1 MESPTHQSPTRPLK
15 AGVWVGIPAAILAL
29 GCVLFWSGKLDLAVS
44 GAFHSAEHGWQARDF
59 PLFRLLYDFGV
70 HPALW
75 CAGIALL
82 ALFAGL
88 IWKGARRWRKLAAYY
103 VLVVALGPG
112 LLVNAVLKE
121 HWGRPRPRDVTEFGG
136 VEKFEH
142 ILEYDPVSP
151 GKSFPSGHA
160 SMGFVL
166 FALFFV
172 GRALRVKGAGWMIV
186 TAMILGGFLGLARVA
201 QGGHFA
207 SDVMWSAAICYF
219 VALGLY
225 RMMGLS
231 HRPFFEEGKM
241 PLWLKIVTLMSCLAG
256 GLLAVAAPYEQR
268 FDFTAP
274 PQIASDMKMEFRRAD
289 LVIAG
294 GEQTSFKSHAE
305 AFGSLGARLDKRFQK
320 DLVNGIWKARL
331 KETKS
336 GFFASIEQPATLML
350 AAESEGQLDV
360 RVERGSVRATLVE
373 GAWDWDIEVGE
384 GDVTLRVPAKL
395 QVKIS
400 RERVTGEVINNVP
413 GLDWSAEKGRWK
425 RGAEPTIRVRV
436 AVDGDLLLE
445 AVPQ

>member
-1 MESPTHQSPTRPLK
+1 MEPSTDDSPIRPLK
-15 AGVWVGIPAAILAL
+15 AGVWVGIPAVILLL
-29 GCVLFWSGKLDLAVS
+29 GCALFWSGKLDLAAS
-44 GAFHSAEHGWQARDF
+44 GAFHDPERGWHARDF
-59 PLFRLLYDFGV
+59 LPFRLLYDFGV

-82 ALFAGL
+82 VLFAGL
-88 IWKGARRWRKLAAYY
+88 IWKGPRRWRKLAAYY
-103 VLVVALGPG
+103 VLVVAIGPG

-121 HWGRPRPRDVTEFGG
+121 HWGRPRPRDVTDFGG

-142 ILEYDPVSP
+142 ILEYDSVSP

-186 TAMILGGFLGLARVA
+186 AAMILGGFLGLARVA

-207 SDVMWSAAICYF
+207 SDVMWSAGICYF

-241 PLWLKIVTLMSCLAG
+241 PLMLKVVTLMSCFAG

-274 PQIASDMKMEFRRAD
+274 SQVISDLKLELRRAD
-289 LVIAG
+289 LVITS
-294 GEQTSFKSHAE
+294 GEKTSFKSHAE
-305 AFGSLGARLDKRFQK
+305 AFGSIGARLDKRFQK
-320 DLVNGIWKARL
+320 DLLNGVWKARL

-350 AAESEGQLDV
+350 AAGIEGQLDV
-360 RVERGSVRATLVE
+360 RVQSGSVRATLID
-373 GAWDWDIEVGE
+373 GAWDWDIEVGK
-384 GDVTLRVPAKL
+384 GDVTLRIPADL

-413 GLDWSAEKGRWK
+413 GLAWSAEKERWK
-425 RGAEPTIRVRV
+425 RGAEPTIRVKV

-445 AVPQ
+445 ALPE